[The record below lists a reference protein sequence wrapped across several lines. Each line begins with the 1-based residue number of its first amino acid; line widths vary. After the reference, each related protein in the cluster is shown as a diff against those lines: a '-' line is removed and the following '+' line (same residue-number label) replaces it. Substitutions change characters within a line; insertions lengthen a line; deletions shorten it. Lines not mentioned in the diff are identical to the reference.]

1 MILLTLDFK
10 SLIFKTNLNCSYVLL
25 LDIVSIIMQWASVN
39 MLYQKRYKTDI
50 FNKSAFANRKLIVI
64 YLLFIFS
71 VVYSSLTLDSPLD
84 NHLVP
89 KA

>member
-1 MILLTLDFK
+1 MT
-10 SLIFKTNLNCSYVLL
+10 SLNVFL
-25 LDIVSIIMQWASVN
+25 LDIVSIITQWASVN
-39 MLYQKRYKTDI
+39 MLYQKRYKTNI
-50 FNKSAFANRKLIVI
+50 FNKFAFANRKLIVM

-71 VVYSSLTLDSPLD
+71 VVYLSLTLDSPLD

>member
-1 MILLTLDFK
+1 MIR
-10 SLIFKTNLNCSYVLL
+10 
-25 LDIVSIIMQWASVN
+25 QWASVN

-50 FNKSAFANRKLIVI
+50 FNKSAFANRKLLVV
-64 YLLFIFS
+64 YLFIFFS
-71 VVYSSLTLDSPLD
+71 IVYLSLTLDCPLD

>member
-1 MILLTLDFK
+1 
-10 SLIFKTNLNCSYVLL
+10 
-25 LDIVSIIMQWASVN
+25 

-50 FNKSAFANRKLIVI
+50 FSKSAFANKKLIVI
-64 YLLFIFS
+64 YLFFFS
-71 VVYSSLTLDSPLD
+71 VVYLSLTLDSPLD

>member
-1 MILLTLDFK
+1 
-10 SLIFKTNLNCSYVLL
+10 
-25 LDIVSIIMQWASVN
+25 
-39 MLYQKRYKTDI
+39 MLYQKKKIDI
-50 FNKSAFANRKLIVI
+50 FNEFVFANRNLIVI

-71 VVYSSLTLDSPLD
+71 VVYLSLTLDSPLD

>member
-1 MILLTLDFK
+1 
-10 SLIFKTNLNCSYVLL
+10 
-25 LDIVSIIMQWASVN
+25 

-64 YLLFIFS
+64 YLLFYFFP
-71 VVYSSLTLDSPLD
+71 VVYLSLTLYNPLD
-84 NHLVP
+84 NYLVP

>member
-1 MILLTLDFK
+1 
-10 SLIFKTNLNCSYVLL
+10 
-25 LDIVSIIMQWASVN
+25 MQWASVN

-64 YLLFIFS
+64 YLFIFL
-71 VVYSSLTLDSPLD
+71 VVYLSLTLDSPLD